1 MLSVFADFLET
12 DNDAAALQ
20 MLLHN
25 RLICCLSD
33 DRDMCI
39 QHPEYAGD
47 FFRLLL
53 MYFNPTF
60 VFLLDQHYPSWEDE
74 MGSLLL
80 DPTSCF
86 TPTQL
91 LIILESLQGV
101 EIQSTLWLMLWFVDV
116 ISLHHDS
123 RHATSFQQFLRDATS
138 SSAAVSLLS
147 VAQLLQRLPAASQ
160 DFISDCFARLAQ
172 PAQAPQPSQTSQ
184 ITSFSLFTRF
194 SDIVGPVLTTEGR
207 HKGMIRTDTAQF
219 RDYLVLDVRK
229 EVAARN
235 EFVNVESGCVEAV
248 LYSSLSASQNTR
260 LLYRHVAYSSVHAEE
275 SRFKMVVGSC
285 SYPVVIL
292 ADCDEEASLVALLL
306 QKVGR
311 CFVSVALVDASHPS
325 DFPRLLDILLA
336 NDYTLS
342 KPVQTAQ
349 RALFGGWSWWRKWRK
364 GSDNETSSSE
374 FYHSGSEEPSMEA
387 KASAPP
393 REGEG
398 RSKAYFD
405 AIHSCLDGLM
415 MEINSATANTVIASH
430 LLTIVHPLLYTHI
443 VSVVAEGFLGHA
455 VSAIQTYHNSQ
466 DSVASTSSARGMEGD
481 YLLVL
486 TQTKLLLLSPLPAE
500 MSRERE
506 CGEAVQSVEGVKE
519 EVIEGVKEEVIERG
533 KEEVIERGKEEVIER
548 VKEEGMEGVK
558 TETKEHSK
566 EVKEERS
573 EELEEETQ
581 SDTNEAKEMVLVST
595 IADALEVF
603 TSCSEEDIKELDW
616 VNCDSFRVDFEL
628 TLSDVQMLNILVNEE
643 KGNEQLIHIKV
654 NEETSLFLQVDYPIF
669 VVNEL
674 MNRIGHLQ

>member
-1 MLSVFADFLET
+1 M
-12 DNDAAALQ
+12 
-20 MLLHN
+20 
-25 RLICCLSD
+25 
-33 DRDMCI
+33 
-39 QHPEYAGD
+39 
-47 FFRLLL
+47 
-53 MYFNPTF
+53 
-60 VFLLDQHYPSWEDE
+60 
-74 MGSLLL
+74 
-80 DPTSCF
+80 
-86 TPTQL
+86 
-91 LIILESLQGV
+91 
-101 EIQSTLWLMLWFVDV
+101 
-116 ISLHHDS
+116 
-123 RHATSFQQFLRDATS
+123 
-138 SSAAVSLLS
+138 
-147 VAQLLQRLPAASQ
+147 
-160 DFISDCFARLAQ
+160 
-172 PAQAPQPSQTSQ
+172 
-184 ITSFSLFTRF
+184 
-194 SDIVGPVLTTEGR
+194 
-207 HKGMIRTDTAQF
+207 
-219 RDYLVLDVRK
+219 
-229 EVAARN
+229 
-235 EFVNVESGCVEAV
+235 
-248 LYSSLSASQNTR
+248 
-260 LLYRHVAYSSVHAEE
+260 
-275 SRFKMVVGSC
+275 
-285 SYPVVIL
+285 
-292 ADCDEEASLVALLL
+292 
-306 QKVGR
+306 
-311 CFVSVALVDASHPS
+311 ALVDASHPS

-415 MEINSATANTVIASH
+415 MEINAATANTVIASH

-466 DSVASTSSARGMEGD
+466 DSVASTSSARGLEGD

-519 EVIEGVKEEVIERG
+519 EVIERGKEEVIERGKEAVSEGVKEEVIERVKEEVIERVKEEVIEGVKEEVIERG
-533 KEEVIERGKEEVIER
+533 KEE
-548 VKEEGMEGVK
+548 GMEEVK

-566 EVKEERS
+566 EEVKEEGS
-573 EELEEETQ
+573 EELEEETH

-674 MNRIGHLQ
+674 MNRIGHLQCCVCWESLFHFLCPFCTPNLCLIGAASVASFPNICTGDYINSNRIEFPLLLNAVSPQSFLFQECVGITSSVFTE

>member
-1 MLSVFADFLET
+1 M
-12 DNDAAALQ
+12 
-20 MLLHN
+20 
-25 RLICCLSD
+25 
-33 DRDMCI
+33 
-39 QHPEYAGD
+39 
-47 FFRLLL
+47 
-53 MYFNPTF
+53 
-60 VFLLDQHYPSWEDE
+60 
-74 MGSLLL
+74 
-80 DPTSCF
+80 
-86 TPTQL
+86 
-91 LIILESLQGV
+91 
-101 EIQSTLWLMLWFVDV
+101 
-116 ISLHHDS
+116 
-123 RHATSFQQFLRDATS
+123 
-138 SSAAVSLLS
+138 
-147 VAQLLQRLPAASQ
+147 
-160 DFISDCFARLAQ
+160 
-172 PAQAPQPSQTSQ
+172 
-184 ITSFSLFTRF
+184 
-194 SDIVGPVLTTEGR
+194 
-207 HKGMIRTDTAQF
+207 
-219 RDYLVLDVRK
+219 
-229 EVAARN
+229 
-235 EFVNVESGCVEAV
+235 
-248 LYSSLSASQNTR
+248 
-260 LLYRHVAYSSVHAEE
+260 
-275 SRFKMVVGSC
+275 
-285 SYPVVIL
+285 
-292 ADCDEEASLVALLL
+292 
-306 QKVGR
+306 GR

-398 RSKAYFD
+398 HSKAYFD

-466 DSVASTSSARGMEGD
+466 DSVASTSSARGLEGD

-506 CGEAVQSVEGVKE
+506 CGEAVQSVERG
-519 EVIEGVKEEVIERG
+519 KEEVIERG

-573 EELEEETQ
+573 EELEEETH

-674 MNRIGHLQ
+674 MNRIGHLQCCVCWESLFHFLCPFCTPNLCLIGVASVASFPNICTGDYINSNRIEFPLLLNAVSPQSFLFQECVGITSRVFTE

>member
-1 MLSVFADFLET
+1 M
-12 DNDAAALQ
+12 
-20 MLLHN
+20 
-25 RLICCLSD
+25 
-33 DRDMCI
+33 
-39 QHPEYAGD
+39 
-47 FFRLLL
+47 
-53 MYFNPTF
+53 
-60 VFLLDQHYPSWEDE
+60 
-74 MGSLLL
+74 
-80 DPTSCF
+80 
-86 TPTQL
+86 
-91 LIILESLQGV
+91 
-101 EIQSTLWLMLWFVDV
+101 
-116 ISLHHDS
+116 
-123 RHATSFQQFLRDATS
+123 
-138 SSAAVSLLS
+138 
-147 VAQLLQRLPAASQ
+147 
-160 DFISDCFARLAQ
+160 
-172 PAQAPQPSQTSQ
+172 
-184 ITSFSLFTRF
+184 
-194 SDIVGPVLTTEGR
+194 
-207 HKGMIRTDTAQF
+207 
-219 RDYLVLDVRK
+219 
-229 EVAARN
+229 
-235 EFVNVESGCVEAV
+235 
-248 LYSSLSASQNTR
+248 
-260 LLYRHVAYSSVHAEE
+260 
-275 SRFKMVVGSC
+275 
-285 SYPVVIL
+285 
-292 ADCDEEASLVALLL
+292 
-306 QKVGR
+306 GR

-325 DFPRLLDILLA
+325 DFPRLLDILLT

-398 RSKAYFD
+398 HSKAYFD

-466 DSVASTSSARGMEGD
+466 DFVTSTSSARGLEGD

-500 MSRERE
+500 MPRERE
-506 CGEAVQSVEGVKE
+506 CEEAVQSV
-519 EVIEGVKEEVIERG
+519 EGVKEEVIERG
-533 KEEVIERGKEEVIER
+533 KEEVIERGKEE
-548 VKEEGMEGVK
+548 GMEGVK

-566 EVKEERS
+566 EEVKEERS
-573 EELEEETQ
+573 EELEEETH

-674 MNRIGHLQ
+674 MNRIGHLQCPVCWESLFHFLGPFCTPNLCLIGAASVASFPNICTGDYINSNRIEFPLLLNAVSPQSFRFQECVGITSSVFTE

>member
-1 MLSVFADFLET
+1 M
-12 DNDAAALQ
+12 
-20 MLLHN
+20 
-25 RLICCLSD
+25 
-33 DRDMCI
+33 
-39 QHPEYAGD
+39 
-47 FFRLLL
+47 
-53 MYFNPTF
+53 
-60 VFLLDQHYPSWEDE
+60 
-74 MGSLLL
+74 
-80 DPTSCF
+80 
-86 TPTQL
+86 
-91 LIILESLQGV
+91 
-101 EIQSTLWLMLWFVDV
+101 
-116 ISLHHDS
+116 
-123 RHATSFQQFLRDATS
+123 
-138 SSAAVSLLS
+138 
-147 VAQLLQRLPAASQ
+147 
-160 DFISDCFARLAQ
+160 
-172 PAQAPQPSQTSQ
+172 
-184 ITSFSLFTRF
+184 
-194 SDIVGPVLTTEGR
+194 
-207 HKGMIRTDTAQF
+207 
-219 RDYLVLDVRK
+219 
-229 EVAARN
+229 
-235 EFVNVESGCVEAV
+235 
-248 LYSSLSASQNTR
+248 
-260 LLYRHVAYSSVHAEE
+260 
-275 SRFKMVVGSC
+275 
-285 SYPVVIL
+285 
-292 ADCDEEASLVALLL
+292 
-306 QKVGR
+306 GR

-430 LLTIVHPLLYTHI
+430 LLTIVYPLLYTHI

-466 DSVASTSSARGMEGD
+466 DSVASTSSARGLEGD

-519 EVIEGVKEEVIERG
+519 EVIERG
-533 KEEVIERGKEEVIER
+533 
-548 VKEEGMEGVK
+548 KEEGMEEVK

-566 EVKEERS
+566 EEVKEEGS
-573 EELEEETQ
+573 EELEEETH
-581 SDTNEAKEMVLVST
+581 SDINEAKEMVLVST

-674 MNRIGHLQ
+674 MNRIGHLQCCVCWESLFHFLCPFCTPNLCLIGAASVASFPNICTGDYINSNRIEFPLLLNAVSPQSFRFQECVGITSSVFTE

>member
-1 MLSVFADFLET
+1 
-12 DNDAAALQ
+12 
-20 MLLHN
+20 
-25 RLICCLSD
+25 
-33 DRDMCI
+33 
-39 QHPEYAGD
+39 
-47 FFRLLL
+47 
-53 MYFNPTF
+53 
-60 VFLLDQHYPSWEDE
+60 
-74 MGSLLL
+74 
-80 DPTSCF
+80 
-86 TPTQL
+86 
-91 LIILESLQGV
+91 
-101 EIQSTLWLMLWFVDV
+101 
-116 ISLHHDS
+116 
-123 RHATSFQQFLRDATS
+123 
-138 SSAAVSLLS
+138 
-147 VAQLLQRLPAASQ
+147 
-160 DFISDCFARLAQ
+160 
-172 PAQAPQPSQTSQ
+172 
-184 ITSFSLFTRF
+184 
-194 SDIVGPVLTTEGR
+194 
-207 HKGMIRTDTAQF
+207 
-219 RDYLVLDVRK
+219 
-229 EVAARN
+229 
-235 EFVNVESGCVEAV
+235 
-248 LYSSLSASQNTR
+248 
-260 LLYRHVAYSSVHAEE
+260 
-275 SRFKMVVGSC
+275 
-285 SYPVVIL
+285 
-292 ADCDEEASLVALLL
+292 
-306 QKVGR
+306 
-311 CFVSVALVDASHPS
+311 
-325 DFPRLLDILLA
+325 
-336 NDYTLS
+336 
-342 KPVQTAQ
+342 
-349 RALFGGWSWWRKWRK
+349 
-364 GSDNETSSSE
+364 
-374 FYHSGSEEPSMEA
+374 MEA

-393 REGEG
+393 RESEG
-398 RSKAYFD
+398 HSKAYFD

-466 DSVASTSSARGMEGD
+466 DSVASTSSARGLEGD

-506 CGEAVQSVEGVKE
+506 CGEAVQSV
-519 EVIEGVKEEVIERG
+519 ERG

-573 EELEEETQ
+573 EELEEETH

-674 MNRIGHLQ
+674 MNRIGHLQCCVCWESLFHFLCPFCTPNLCLIGVASVASFPNICTGDYVNSNRIEFPLLLNAVSPQSFLFQECVGITSRVFTE

>member
-1 MLSVFADFLET
+1 M
-12 DNDAAALQ
+12 
-20 MLLHN
+20 
-25 RLICCLSD
+25 
-33 DRDMCI
+33 
-39 QHPEYAGD
+39 
-47 FFRLLL
+47 
-53 MYFNPTF
+53 
-60 VFLLDQHYPSWEDE
+60 
-74 MGSLLL
+74 
-80 DPTSCF
+80 
-86 TPTQL
+86 
-91 LIILESLQGV
+91 
-101 EIQSTLWLMLWFVDV
+101 
-116 ISLHHDS
+116 
-123 RHATSFQQFLRDATS
+123 
-138 SSAAVSLLS
+138 
-147 VAQLLQRLPAASQ
+147 
-160 DFISDCFARLAQ
+160 
-172 PAQAPQPSQTSQ
+172 
-184 ITSFSLFTRF
+184 
-194 SDIVGPVLTTEGR
+194 
-207 HKGMIRTDTAQF
+207 
-219 RDYLVLDVRK
+219 
-229 EVAARN
+229 
-235 EFVNVESGCVEAV
+235 
-248 LYSSLSASQNTR
+248 
-260 LLYRHVAYSSVHAEE
+260 
-275 SRFKMVVGSC
+275 
-285 SYPVVIL
+285 
-292 ADCDEEASLVALLL
+292 
-306 QKVGR
+306 GR

-325 DFPRLLDILLA
+325 DFPRLLDILLT

-398 RSKAYFD
+398 HSKAYFD

-466 DSVASTSSARGMEGD
+466 DSVASTSSARGLEGD

-506 CGEAVQSVEGVKE
+506 CGEAVQSV
-519 EVIEGVKEEVIERG
+519 
-533 KEEVIERGKEEVIER
+533 ERGKEEVIER

-573 EELEEETQ
+573 EELEEETH

-595 IADALEVF
+595 IADALGVF

-674 MNRIGHLQ
+674 MNRIGHLQCCVCWESLFHFLCPFCTPNLCLIGAASVASFPNICTGDYINSNRIEFPLLLNAVSPQSFLFQECVGITSRVFTE